1 MWRKQCMT
9 ILEKMSRDLGLSE
22 KYILSKINRSYIF
35 YSKHF
40 TYNKRGKKREVYEP
54 SAELKLFQTWVNKN
68 ILVNYS
74 VSIYATAYEDETSI
88 RKNAYRHKDS
98 SYILHTDI
106 RHFFESIT
114 FKQVSEIF
122 RNDYSEEDIQ
132 TILKIVML
140 NGKVPTGS
148 ITAPRI
154 ANRVMYDFDEEL
166 VDELS
171 KIQKV
176 IYTRY
181 ADDIVISSEEY
192 IREDILQKIIE
203 LLKKYG
209 FECNKDKTYYANK
222 RCRRNITGVVLDNNH
237 DSISIGWRR
246 YKDLKLKIYKYLKY
260 GEGNKESIR
269 GELAFLKGINGNK
282 YLAIKNH
289 YKDMDLNGD
298 IF

>member
-1 MWRKQCMT
+1 
-9 ILEKMSRDLGLSE
+9 
-22 KYILSKINRSYIF
+22 
-35 YSKHF
+35 
-40 TYNKRGKKREVYEP
+40 
-54 SAELKLFQTWVNKN
+54 
-68 ILVNYS
+68 
-74 VSIYATAYEDETSI
+74 
-88 RKNAYRHKDS
+88 
-98 SYILHTDI
+98 
-106 RHFFESIT
+106 
-114 FKQVSEIF
+114 
-122 RNDYSEEDIQ
+122 
-132 TILKIVML
+132 ML

-209 FECNKDKTYYANK
+209 
-222 RCRRNITGVVLDNNH
+222 RNITGVVLDNNH

-260 GEGNKESIR
+260 GDGNKESIR

>member
-1 MWRKQCMT
+1 MT
-9 ILEKMSRDLGLSE
+9 VLEKMSQDLRLSE

-35 YSKHF
+35 YSRHL
-40 TYNKRGKKREVYEP
+40 TYNKHGKKREVYEP

-68 ILVNYS
+68 ILVNYP
-74 VSIYATAYEDETSI
+74 VSMYATAYEDETSI
-88 RKNAYRHKDS
+88 RKNAYMHKKS
-98 SYILHTDI
+98 QYILHTDI
-106 RHFFESIT
+106 KHFFESIT
-114 FKQVSEIF
+114 FKQVSDIF
-122 RNDYSEEDIQ
+122 KEDYIEEDIQ

-140 NGKVPTGS
+140 NGRIPTGS

-154 ANRVMYDFDEEL
+154 ANRIMHKFDEEL
-166 VDELS
+166 VNELT

-176 IYTRY
+176 VYTRY
-181 ADDIVISSEEY
+181 ADDIIISSEEY
-192 IREDILQKIIE
+192 IKEEILDKIVE

-209 FECNKDKTYYANK
+209 FECNKEKTYYMNK
-222 RCRRNITGVVLDNNH
+222 RCRRNITGVVISNENEEL
-237 DSISIGWRR
+237 SIGWRK

-282 YLAIKNH
+282 YLAIKSH
-289 YKDMDLNGD
+289 YTDMDIHGD

>member
-1 MWRKQCMT
+1 MH
-9 ILEKMSRDLGLSE
+9 
-22 KYILSKINRSYIF
+22 Y
-35 YSKHF
+35 
-40 TYNKRGKKREVYEP
+40 P
-54 SAELKLFQTWVNKN
+54 
-68 ILVNYS
+68 

-260 GEGNKESIR
+260 GDGNKESIR

>member
-1 MWRKQCMT
+1 
-9 ILEKMSRDLGLSE
+9 
-22 KYILSKINRSYIF
+22 
-35 YSKHF
+35 
-40 TYNKRGKKREVYEP
+40 
-54 SAELKLFQTWVNKN
+54 
-68 ILVNYS
+68 
-74 VSIYATAYEDETSI
+74 
-88 RKNAYRHKDS
+88 
-98 SYILHTDI
+98 
-106 RHFFESIT
+106 
-114 FKQVSEIF
+114 
-122 RNDYSEEDIQ
+122 
-132 TILKIVML
+132 ML

-154 ANRVMYDFDEEL
+154 ANRIMYDFDEEL

-192 IREDILQKIIE
+192 IREEILQKIVE

-237 DSISIGWRR
+237 DSFSIGWRR

-298 IF
+298 IFK